1 MPPVNSNIETIAKRF
16 WEGLGEPERYP
27 CDIQRAISLAKNVF
41 VVSIP
46 ELSMGHIKKWLHQRS
61 FYFSLPDFDK
71 PLHGF
76 LLTNAGAGFIFI
88 NGADCEKER
97 RYTLAHE
104 IGHYILDYERP
115 RQLAV
120 KRFGM
125 SILEVLDGL
134 RLPTVEERLQGL
146 VANQNLTSFTHL
158 LDEEAMSGT
167 ARLQIWGVESRADQ
181 LALELLAPLRHI
193 RQQLNC
199 LNIPAQFTEYKLILT
214 GMLCDYYGLPATIS
228 ESYASRLTRRFTG
241 DATLAEQLGFR

>member
-76 LLTNAGAGFIFI
+76 LLTNAGAGLIFI
-88 NGADCEKER
+88 NGGDTERER
-97 RYTLAHE
+97 RFTLAHE
-104 IGHYILDYERP
+104 IAHYILDYEQP

-120 KRFGM
+120 KRFGS

-134 RLPTVEERLQGL
+134 RLPTAEERLQGL
-146 VANQNLTSFTHL
+146 VTNRDLTSFTHL
-158 LDEEAMSGT
+158 LDEASMTGMG
-167 ARLQIWGVESRADQ
+167 RLQVWSAETRADQ
-181 LALELLAPLRHI
+181 LALELLAPSSHV
-193 RQQLNC
+193 RQQLYR
-199 LNIPAQFTEYKLILT
+199 LNIPVQFAEYKFVLN
-214 GMLCDYYGLPATIS
+214 GMLCDYYGLPTTIS
-228 ESYASRLTRRFTG
+228 ESYATYLAKRFTG
-241 DATLAEQLGFR
+241 GTTLAEHWGFR